1 MMGVLGRL
9 TICVT
14 MLLGFGLPALAAV
27 QTEAELERIQAL
39 VAAGALPRRALGDA
53 QREFL
58 QFRYR
63 TALRGTLLKATL
75 TEAEIPAMIEA
86 SEGLRDIAKKNL
98 DLVLKQVEAGALA
111 ANQLVGARD
120 ALVTA
125 ERQLELSIERAK
137 IVRDLSRM
145 ASAESYLDELEEEE
159 LAFRFDG
166 FDLYEM
172 DALGEIDN
180 LYYSAFG
187 VPPPISADGD
197 TALHR
202 SMGLDHTGRVDIALH
217 PDTEEGL
224 YLIFLLEGWGIPYI
238 AFRSAVP
245 GQATGPHIHVG
256 PSSDRIPVEPIIG
269 SGEGA
274 DYPVEDQPAAAAEH

>member
-1 MMGVLGRL
+1 MTRVLRHL
-9 TICVT
+9 AIWAM
-14 MLLGFGLPALAAV
+14 MLLGFGLPAPAAV
-27 QTEAELERIQAL
+27 QTEAELQRIQAL
-39 VAAGALPRRALGDA
+39 VAAGALPRRALGEA

-63 TALRGTLLKATL
+63 TALRGTLLKETL
-75 TEAEIPAMIEA
+75 TEAELPAMIEA
-86 SEGLRDIAKKNL
+86 AEGLRDIAKENL

-111 ANQLVGARD
+111 ANQLVDARD
-120 ALVTA
+120 VLVTA

-137 IVRDLSRM
+137 IVREMSRM
-145 ASAESYLDELEEEE
+145 ASAESYLDELEAEE
-159 LAFRFDG
+159 LAFKFDG

-180 LYYSAFG
+180 LYYNAFG

-197 TALHR
+197 TAVHR

-256 PSSDRIPVEPIIG
+256 PASDRIPVEPIID
-269 SGEGA
+269 SDEGA
-274 DYPVEDQPAAAAEH
+274 DYPAEDRSVAAAEH